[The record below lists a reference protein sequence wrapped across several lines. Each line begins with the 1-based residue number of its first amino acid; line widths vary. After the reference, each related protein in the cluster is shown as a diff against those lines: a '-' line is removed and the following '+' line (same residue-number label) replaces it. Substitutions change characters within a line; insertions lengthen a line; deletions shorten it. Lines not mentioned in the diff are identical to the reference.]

1 MPSMGL
7 FAGKRVFASSGVAK
21 LLYLSYQGFT
31 VPDGRQLLLP
41 AMNQTSETANSYLT
55 LYAAGS
61 GGDVFY
67 CQMPDGQW
75 IAFDASIGLNWL
87 TLSPD
92 PGAAIAITFEASG
105 GTLIWK
111 TDVGKGLQQIYYSI
125 EAFAPILTLNP
136 SASGGTLFVPT
147 VITPSL
153 AELKQK
159 GGRGANLAGVNLEG
173 ADLSGIDF
181 TEADF
186 SGARLEGATCRGTVF
201 TAAKCPKV
209 IWGSAVADDAVF
221 DAADF
226 SGADLNGA
234 AWGTP
239 ASAKGIDLTGCQ
251 AIGAVLGSKGGS
263 LQMAAAK
270 LGQGVFIGADLR
282 GTKLM
287 GASLGSGNFEG
298 CLFDG
303 ADLSDAD
310 LTRGFFLRASFKDKT
325 VLTNVK
331 AQAANFIGA
340 DLRGATLSRAQLG
353 SRAFLFYLDAT
364 FAGTLNT
371 NKFPQPDL
379 IAAFAQNGI
388 TLAGSAPVLVIVKDK
403 AWQIEDNTSGPFAL
417 NLNVQGSISVFRN
430 VSLPAATLA
439 GANCAG
445 AVATSANLVGAD
457 LSGVRWNGSGSTLDH
472 AELTGASFN
481 DALLV
486 ALDLTQANL
495 SGADFSNA
503 IICQAN
509 MQKTVIDSA
518 GAANPTRFGRAQL
531 QGAQFGAATVLSAG
545 FYRAG
550 IALDLGVPLF
560 FLPLSAKAELTPQ
573 KLENLSGD
581 FDNAGFPFG
590 TGATVRNVELWILDN
605 AADPNPSSPPTY
617 SVELNSGKYQ
627 VFDGADGR
635 YLFELNPSLAPQLRK
650 AEASTQLVSGF
661 TAANHSLAVGA
672 PISSASPWRITA
684 GREPVFAGPVNYGY
698 FTVTEGPEILTVLGS
713 ILLRLRDWTD
723 YPGGVAFGGTSA
735 FAAALA
741 SDVVG
746 PAGMP
751 YAYVTSGHVTLTEFL
766 LLSTAD
772 G

>member
-1 MPSMGL
+1 MPSKGP
-7 FAGKRVFASSGVAK
+7 FAGKRVFASSAVAK
-21 LLYLSYQGFT
+21 RLYLSYQEFNLPG
-31 VPDGRQLLLP
+31 GRQIFLP
-41 AMNQTSETANSYLT
+41 AMNQTGVTDESYLT

-61 GGDVFY
+61 AADTFY
-67 CQMPDGQW
+67 CQMANGQW

-87 TLSPD
+87 TLSSD
-92 PGAAIAITFEASG
+92 PAEAIAVSFQSSG
-105 GTLIWK
+105 QTLIWK
-111 TDVGKGLQQIYYSI
+111 TDVGKGLEQIYYSI

-136 SASGGTLFVPT
+136 SASGGTLFAPT

-153 AELKQK
+153 AEIQQK
-159 GGRGANLAGVNLEG
+159 GGRGANLTSVNLEG
-173 ADLSGIDF
+173 ADLNGIDF
-181 TEADF
+181 TGANF
-186 SGARLEGATCRGTVF
+186 SGARLDGAICRGTVF
-201 TAAKCPKV
+201 TSAKCSKV
-209 IWGSAVADDAVF
+209 TWGSAVADDAIF

-251 AIGAVLGSKGGS
+251 AIGAVLGSEGGS

-310 LTRGFFLRASFKDKT
+310 LTRGFFLGASFKDKAI
-325 VLTNVK
+325 LTNVT

-371 NKFPQPDL
+371 NRFPQPDL

-388 TLAGSAPVLVIVKDK
+388 TLGGASPILVIVKDK

-417 NLNVQGSISVFRN
+417 NLNDQGSISVFRN

-486 ALDLTQANL
+486 GLDLTQANL

-503 IICQAN
+503 IVCQTN
-509 MQKTVIDSA
+509 MQATVINSA

-550 IALDLGVPLF
+550 IALELGVPLF
-560 FLPLSAKAELTPQ
+560 FLPLSAKAELTSE
-573 KLENLSGD
+573 KLKNLAGD
-581 FDNAGFPFG
+581 FDKAGFPLG
-590 TGATVRNVELWILDN
+590 NGATVRNVDLWVLDN
-605 AADPNPSSPPTY
+605 AADPDPSSPSAY
-617 SVELNSGKYQ
+617 SVELNARKYQ
-627 VFDGADGR
+627 VFDGSDGR
-635 YLFELNPSLAPQLRK
+635 YLFDLNPSLAPQLRK
-650 AEASTQLVSGF
+650 AEASAQLASGF
-661 TAANHSLAVGA
+661 TVAGYSLVVGA
-672 PISSASPWRITA
+672 PISAASPSRITA
-684 GREPVFAGPVNYGY
+684 GRVPVFVGPVNYGY
-698 FTVTEGPEILTVLGS
+698 FTVTEGLESLTVFGS

-741 SDVVG
+741 SDVIG

-751 YAYVTSGHVTLTEFL
+751 YKYVTSGHVTLTEFL
-766 LLSTAD
+766 LLSPSD
-772 G
+772 L